1 MQEAFS
7 GRGLVVECTA
17 GGRAVQ
23 VRFLAPRQRETLM
36 ALTKLLYFEDF
47 TLLKFDSKVTDVSEE
62 NERTIIVLD
71 QTVFYPQ
78 GGGQPYDKGVIE
90 NPSGKFLVEEV
101 RFLEGTVKHI
111 GTFQYA

>member
-1 MQEAFS
+1 MTF
-7 GRGLVVECTA
+7 
-17 GGRAVQ
+17 
-23 VRFLAPRQRETLM
+23 
-36 ALTKLLYFEDF
+36 TKLLYLEDF

-62 NERTIIVLD
+62 NGRAIIVLD

-111 GTFQYA
+111 GTFQHNTFIKGETGTIRVAYYEE